1 MVTCCTLCP
10 FYKSKCI
17 LAVTPWKLN
26 FPLHSP
32 LSGFFC
38 IPASHNSRSQS
49 NEGKHSDIVAHT
61 DNEHQPQLHWKIHNI
76 LQTDTLPCS
85 NVCEVLEFMMSY
97 VCVQKDGGF
106 VCRDANVLMIA
117 LCIDTEK
124 DNSCWN
130 KRVAPNLRSRLQT
143 TFLFCSSLSTHDT
156 TSTNCM
162 KLHYQALQ
170 LELYVDCA
178 ES

>member
-1 MVTCCTLCP
+1 MVTCYICP

-32 LSGFFC
+32 LSGFSCF
-38 IPASHNSRSQS
+38 PASHNSRSQS

-85 NVCEVLEFMMSY
+85 NVCEVLELGFN
-97 VCVQKDGGF
+97 VCVQKDGWF
-106 VCRDANVLMIA
+106 VCRDANVPMIA

-124 DNSCWN
+124 EESCWN

-143 TFLFCSSLSTHDT
+143 TFCFVS
-156 TSTNCM
+156 
-162 KLHYQALQ
+162 
-170 LELYVDCA
+170 V
-178 ES
+178 